1 MPPLEITDTVRNRQ
15 CAYIYLI
22 DPPEIYNLRV
32 FVLALCS
39 CFGGTL
45 FGMDI
50 GIIGG
55 VITQDAFQK
64 AFGFSQLSTAQ
75 AEKADANLSAD
86 IVSVMQAGAFFG
98 ALFAYPVADKSV
110 LLLRNYTLPQ

>member
-1 MPPLEITDTVRNRQ
+1 MYTTRNGQ
-15 CAYIYLI
+15 YAYTYLI

-32 FVLALCS
+32 FLLALCS

-64 AFGFSQLSTAQ
+64 AFGFSQLSTDQ
-75 AEKADANLSAD
+75 AKKADANLSAD

-98 ALFAYPVADKSV
+98 ALFAYPVADRSV
-110 LLLRNYTLPQ
+110 FMLENCVCLR